1 MSILILIKLYNI
13 LWIFLLLRL
22 KIRIYRISKPAAENK
37 ENRRKT
43 ALLCQKKVTNA
54 LKMQYQKRKKHIQYM
69 YINKNKIFF

>member
-13 LWIFLLLRL
+13 LWIFLLFHL
-22 KIRIYRISKPAAENK
+22 KIRIYRISKPAAENRK
-37 ENRRKT
+37 NRRKT

-54 LKMQYQKRKKHIQYM
+54 VKTSCQKRKKYIQYM